1 MGGCGECVEFGVNTG
16 HCVLP
21 PGGWRGLVH
30 IPAVRSRMPGALEF
44 RLQKHFAYQAT
55 YFLVINSIRDKKKIM
70 LKKPK
75 HKTPRG
81 LCVRGGRGRQINGA
95 SVPEGGGHQGACT
108 HPSEILSLSPVIPCT
123 PHPRGLQALSVRSP
137 HPGPRPPCSCA
148 PRAGDSGREGV
159 LVVLNPS
166 QPWTEH
172 RAEL

>member
-1 MGGCGECVEFGVNTG
+1 MEFGVNTG

-75 HKTPRG
+75 HKT
-81 LCVRGGRGRQINGA
+81 QN
-95 SVPEGGGHQGACT
+95 T
-108 HPSEILSLSPVIPCT
+108 
-123 PHPRGLQALSVRSP
+123 
-137 HPGPRPPCSCA
+137 
-148 PRAGDSGREGV
+148 PRALCEGREGKADKWGLCARGRWASGGLYASV
-159 LVVLNPS
+159 
-166 QPWTEH
+166 
-172 RAEL
+172 